1 MKISNPIHLN
11 PTFSDIVLLF
21 LFVPS
26 TPDTSFLYRLP
37 AAPPHPYCHTPEI
50 LKDPRE
56 RGRGHLIIL

>member
-37 AAPPHPYCHTPEI
+37 AAPPPIPIVTP
-50 LKDPRE
+50 R
-56 RGRGHLIIL
+56 RF